1 MFHHTVA
8 ALRYLLWLLIASAIG
23 IPLLMLVV
31 HDPESRIYVLV
42 LSIWLF
48 LGLFLLIIRIT
59 HRVTANRTLDELEAR
74 RAKRR
79 TTENRHASPDD
90 QVPPASPQ

>member
-1 MFHHTVA
+1 MFHLSVP
-8 ALRYLLWLLIASAIG
+8 ALRYLLWVLIASAVG

-59 HRVTANRTLDELEAR
+59 HRVTAKRTIDEIEAR
-74 RAKRR
+74 RAAHRA
-79 TTENRHASPDD
+79 TANRHAAPDD
-90 QVPPASPQ
+90 QAPPASPE